1 MNVVKGVAIGMAAG
15 MAVGYVGKKAAD
27 DNPKLR
33 KKANRA
39 YKTFENIVDTAQYM
53 FKKKNGDR
61 AENPPCL
68 SAFTITKRS
77 PEGLPVYRPL

>member
-1 MNVVKGVAIGMAAG
+1 MNKNTMNVVKGVAIGMAAG

-33 KKANRA
+33 KKARRA

-53 FKKKNGDR
+53 FK
-61 AENPPCL
+61 
-68 SAFTITKRS
+68 
-77 PEGLPVYRPL
+77 

>member
-1 MNVVKGVAIGMAAG
+1 MNKSAMNVVKGVAIGMAAG

-33 KKANRA
+33 KKASRA

-53 FKKKNGDR
+53 FK
-61 AENPPCL
+61 
-68 SAFTITKRS
+68 
-77 PEGLPVYRPL
+77 

>member
-1 MNVVKGVAIGMAAG
+1 MNKNVMHIVKGAAVGMAAG
-15 MAVGYVGKKAAD
+15 MAVGYIGKKAAD

-53 FKKKNGDR
+53 FK
-61 AENPPCL
+61 
-68 SAFTITKRS
+68 
-77 PEGLPVYRPL
+77 

>member
-1 MNVVKGVAIGMAAG
+1 MNKNTMNVVKGVAIGMAAG

-39 YKTFENIVDTAQYM
+39 YKTFE
-53 FKKKNGDR
+53 
-61 AENPPCL
+61 
-68 SAFTITKRS
+68 
-77 PEGLPVYRPL
+77 

>member
-1 MNVVKGVAIGMAAG
+1 MSKNPIMNIAKGAAIGMIAG
-15 MAVGYVGKKAAD
+15 VAVGYLGKKASD

-53 FKKKNGDR
+53 FK
-61 AENPPCL
+61 
-68 SAFTITKRS
+68 
-77 PEGLPVYRPL
+77 

>member
-1 MNVVKGVAIGMAAG
+1 MNKNVMNVVKGVAVGVMAGA
-15 MAVGYVGKKAAD
+15 AVGYVGKKMSD

-53 FKKKNGDR
+53 FK
-61 AENPPCL
+61 
-68 SAFTITKRS
+68 
-77 PEGLPVYRPL
+77 

>member
-1 MNVVKGVAIGMAAG
+1 MNNRPVMNVVKGVAIGMAAG
-15 MAVGYVGKKAAD
+15 IAVGYIGKKAAD

-53 FKKKNGDR
+53 FR
-61 AENPPCL
+61 
-68 SAFTITKRS
+68 
-77 PEGLPVYRPL
+77 

>member
-1 MNVVKGVAIGMAAG
+1 MNKNTMNVVKGVAIGMAAG
-15 MAVGYVGKKAAD
+15 MAVGHVGKKAAD

-53 FKKKNGDR
+53 FK
-61 AENPPCL
+61 
-68 SAFTITKRS
+68 
-77 PEGLPVYRPL
+77 

>member
-1 MNVVKGVAIGMAAG
+1 MTKKPVVNMMKGAAVGMAAG
-15 MAVGYVGKKAAD
+15 LAVGYLGKKAAD

-53 FKKKNGDR
+53 FK
-61 AENPPCL
+61 
-68 SAFTITKRS
+68 
-77 PEGLPVYRPL
+77 

>member
-1 MNVVKGVAIGMAAG
+1 MNKNTMNVVKGVAIGMAAE
-15 MAVGYVGKKAAD
+15 KAAD

-53 FKKKNGDR
+53 FK
-61 AENPPCL
+61 
-68 SAFTITKRS
+68 
-77 PEGLPVYRPL
+77 

>member
-1 MNVVKGVAIGMAAG
+1 MSKNPLMNIAKGAAIGMAAG
-15 MAVGYVGKKAAD
+15 LAVGYLGKKAAD

-53 FKKKNGDR
+53 FKSRGR
-61 AENPPCL
+61 
-68 SAFTITKRS
+68 
-77 PEGLPVYRPL
+77 